1 MVTKEELIEQVFK
14 KYVDPELGIDVWTL
28 GLIYTIDIKNKK
40 VKVVLTFTSMMC
52 PFGPQMVE
60 ELTEEIKKLGVE
72 EVEIEVTFQ
81 PPWKPSEELRGMMG
95 VWVVMESYYFFAL
108 GLSKVRSEASFQ
120 FFVFMGLA

>member
-1 MVTKEELIEQVFK
+1 MDTKEELIEQVFK

-60 ELTEEIKKLGVE
+60 ELTEEIKKFGVE

-81 PPWKPSEELRGMMG
+81 PPWKPSDELRGMMG
-95 VWVVMESYYFFAL
+95 V
-108 GLSKVRSEASFQ
+108 
-120 FFVFMGLA
+120 